1 MKLSKTLILF
11 FFILLTFACTKEQS
25 STESMKVQAIKSA
38 TSGWLVDR
46 YTSVNN
52 TPIDSKTFTGDA
64 KFIDQFIYK
73 FQNDGIVR
81 SFDKIS
87 ITTAGPS
94 GTWSLIENDTKLDIN
109 ISGSKGIWE
118 VIELSTQKMILQNKI
133 KINNVETPVNM
144 VFVPIK

>member
-11 FFILLTFACTKEQS
+11 FFIILTFACTKEQS
-25 STESMKVQAIKSA
+25 TESAKMQAIKSA
-38 TSGWLVDR
+38 TSGWIIEGF
-46 YTSVNN
+46 TSVNN
-52 TPIDSKTFTGDA
+52 TPIDPALFTGDA
-64 KFIDQFIYK
+64 KFIKEFIYK

-81 SFDKIS
+81 SFDKVS
-87 ITTAGPS
+87 TTTAGPS
-94 GTWSLIENDTKLDIN
+94 GTWGLIENDTKLDIN
-109 ISGSKGIWE
+109 INGSKGIWE